1 MQMEKKYEE
10 ALAELEEIVRKM
22 ESGEMS
28 IDALTAN
35 IKKAKELVKLCRGKL
50 MKTEGELEKV
60 KEVEGR

>member
-1 MQMEKKYEE
+1 MEKKYEE

-35 IKKAKELVKLCRGKL
+35 IKKAKELVKLCRDKL